1 MIGHNN
7 SNSSDLQI
15 KTSLALLER
24 AALVAVAGIGLG
36 GLFGLVVG
44 YRLGRRRP

>member
-1 MIGHNN
+1 M
-7 SNSSDLQI
+7 SSTNDNLQI

-24 AALVAVAGIGLG
+24 AALVAIAGIGLG

-44 YRLGRRRP
+44 YRLGRRRS

>member
-1 MIGHNN
+1 MIGNNN
-7 SNSSDLQI
+7 SNSNDLQI

-24 AALVAVAGIGLG
+24 AALVAIAGIGLG

-44 YRLGRRRP
+44 YRLGRLRP